1 MLVLFASHENP
12 AFASSWS
19 LQVCLTVFS
28 LSLISIESSDC
39 MSWEL
44 WFICTLLLLLLEMRQ
59 KCALFYWGDLKI
71 SRSLNVFMEIV
82 AVFDLLHQEQQQQ
95 QDEWHTYIC
104 CYWEL
109 SQSSCRQNPKL
120 KTFSGF
126 RNCCCFCSYSDQIV
140 CSTDLHPHPL

>member
-19 LQVCLTVFS
+19 LQVCLTVSS

-71 SRSLNVFMEIV
+71 SESFKCIHGNCRCIRPTAPGAAAGWV
-82 AVFDLLHQEQQQQ
+82 
-95 QDEWHTYIC
+95 TYLYTSM
-104 CYWEL
+104 CYQEL
-109 SQSSCRQNPKL
+109 SQSSCPQNPKL
-120 KTFSGF
+120 KTFSGL